1 MLVTVL
7 VTEMLRCEQK
17 NTEFLLVTCDYCV
30 THASIVTMLGTRLVV
45 SQCMIILIMAVALL
59 RVSICADR

>member
-17 NTEFLLVTCDYCV
+17 NNEFLLVTCDYWV
-30 THASIVTMLGTRLVV
+30 THASIVTMLGTSLVV
-45 SQCMIILIMAVALL
+45 SQCL
-59 RVSICADR
+59 RDVMW